1 MAVLNQ
7 RHGTAQ
13 RQPRR
18 ARLAWLAA
26 LALAPALAWPQ
37 VDESRLKAAFV
48 YNIVAFASWSSGDA
62 AAPLRICTVT
72 GSRLDVELAALS
84 GRMVGGRRISV
95 QRGSVDA
102 GCDVL
107 VHAGDGGTLPPAT
120 PVTALVV
127 CDGCRAGDGVSA
139 VLLARDGDRVR
150 FDIDPRVAARSGVD
164 FSSQLLRLARRVL

>member
-1 MAVLNQ
+1 MAVLNPRHAARQ
-7 RHGTAQ
+7 R
-13 RQPRR
+13 PPWR

-26 LALAPALAWPQ
+26 LAFAPALAWAQ
-37 VDESRLKAAFV
+37 VDESRLKAAFL
-48 YNIVAFASWSSGDA
+48 YNIVAFASWSGGDA
-62 AAPLRICTVT
+62 AAPLRICAVT
-72 GSRLDVELAALS
+72 GGPLDVELVALS
-84 GRMVGGRRISV
+84 GRMVGRRRISV

-107 VHAGDGGTLPPAT
+107 VHAADGAALPAAT
-120 PVTALVV
+120 PGRALVV

-150 FDIDPRVAARSGVD
+150 FDVDPRVAARSGVD